1 MVKFCCFLIQLDRR
15 QSHNHVIQPA
25 YRILGEADKW
35 PHLICFYKIS
45 TYLVPNTSL
54 LVEAKLSSPIMWNTL
69 IAGSLENGRL
79 GRDETQFRTPP
90 ARRLN
95 GLSKTNRALI
105 GDRNTRWARSK
116 FDSYYKMF
124 YLFNCTLW
132 ISFADEKRSS
142 ADNFI
147 ELHREF
153 PCEDAKLEYAK
164 LQLNSSKRQHFLVSL
179 VITQTAFS
187 GNLKCCFTYQER
199 DPIPL
204 FCNGPQKNSRLVSFS
219 HTYARFFSIKPSYR
233 NGHSDP
239 QSASKASRTPHP
251 DSTLKFIPYPAKI
264 TSVAKILKN
273 FNQFFPS
280 TVKALSLKLWLL
292 AIQGRWF
299 YFY

>member
-25 YRILGEADKW
+25 YRLLGEADKW

-79 GRDETQFRTPP
+79 GRDETQFPTPP

-147 ELHREF
+147 KLHREF

-164 LQLNSSKRQHFLVSL
+164 LQLNSSKRQYFWFLLLLRKQRFQVTWNVVSHTKNAIQSL
-179 VITQTAFS
+179 
-187 GNLKCCFTYQER
+187 CFAMGR
-199 DPIPL
+199 KKILDSFHSHIPL
-204 FCNGPQKNSRLVSFS
+204 LVFSQLSHLTAMGIPIHNLPRKHLAPHILIRL
-219 HTYARFFSIKPSYR
+219 
-233 NGHSDP
+233 
-239 QSASKASRTPHP
+239 
-251 DSTLKFIPYPAKI
+251 
-264 TSVAKILKN
+264 
-273 FNQFFPS
+273 
-280 TVKALSLKLWLL
+280 
-292 AIQGRWF
+292 
-299 YFY
+299 